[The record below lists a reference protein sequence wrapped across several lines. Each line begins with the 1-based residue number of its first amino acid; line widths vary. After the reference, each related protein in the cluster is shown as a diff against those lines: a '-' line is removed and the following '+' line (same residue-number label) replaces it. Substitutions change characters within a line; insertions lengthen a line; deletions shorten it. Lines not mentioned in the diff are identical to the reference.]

1 MPRRRRL
8 AAGLIH
14 FMIRLKRWPCA
25 SVVCSAVVVILIV
38 MGKEE
43 LGQNGGVKPATDART
58 LKGLGEAFLSS
69 AEPSAGDSVEFQ
81 VMIKNEDLQRNL
93 VIHRHAKNV
102 ICFTDRDVR
111 FVHRKRV

>member
-1 MPRRRRL
+1 MNWRSRQARL
-8 AAGLIH
+8 GTCWAHAAAR
-14 FMIRLKRWPCA
+14 F
-25 SVVCSAVVVILIV
+25 VCSAVVVILIV

-81 VMIKNEDLQRNL
+81 VMIKNEHLQRNL
-93 VIHRHAKNV
+93 VIHRHANNV
-102 ICFTDRDVR
+102 ICFTDGDVR
-111 FVHRKRV
+111 FGHRKRV